1 MVHVAFK
8 VAWVKLRVENVTTPV
23 ELAFTICELLPQP
36 LTVAVTDTTV
46 APGL

>member
-1 MVHVAFK
+1 
-8 VAWVKLRVENVTTPV
+8 VKLSVVKVTNPV
-23 ELAFTICELLPQP
+23 ELEFTICELLPHP